1 MQNDRG
7 GVYNVAFLMDKT
19 RVTLLKMITRSPC
32 SGLTAV
38 VFAVHVEQMLK
49 TELRLQLSISLLD

>member
-19 RVTLLKMITRSPC
+19 RVTLLKMITSPC

-38 VFAVHVEQMLK
+38 VFAVYVEQMLK